1 MFSILQK
8 RLVDRSVWDG
18 VRQGTVEDCA
28 IVSALRY
35 FPPLEGIVGMRG
47 SMIIRLRAYMICAH
61 PPCSSRGLDA
71 ERAAAEPLASRG
83 PTTKS

>member
-47 SMIIRLRAYMICAH
+47 SMIIMHYGYACN
-61 PPCSSRGLDA
+61 
-71 ERAAAEPLASRG
+71 
-83 PTTKS
+83 